1 MAAESSQPAIGPG
14 GARPDHHHVSPA
26 DLQTYQQERASLKA
40 MLAKRTSL
48 KKKLAEIET
57 SIANHETE
65 YLEGTPSGNIITG
78 FDNYTKG
85 TTSAAAQRRRT
96 GLIDQNR
103 VFSRSSISYNALNQP
118 EGSEAT
124 SSTSTPGAPTPL
136 STTFAN
142 KDKDGGSNQPTPTS
156 ATTDKKGPGG
166 GGGSKKKKAR
176 ASAAAAGAD
185 EESETDTPRE
195 TKKVRTNFG
204 ARK

>member
-1 MAAESSQPAIGPG
+1 MTENPQPSG
-14 GARPDHHHVSPA
+14 GATGGRPDHVSPA
-26 DLQTYQQERASLKA
+26 DFQTYQAERAHLKQA
-40 MLAKRTSL
+40 LNHRANLRRQLAQL
-48 KKKLAEIET
+48 EA

-103 VFSRSSISYNALNQP
+103 VFSRSSVSYNALNP
-118 EGSEAT
+118 EASDAA
-124 SSTSTPGAPTPL
+124 SSTSTPGAPTPI

-142 KDKDGGSNQPTPTS
+142 NKDKDGASSQATPTS
-156 ATTDKKGPGG
+156 ATERTKGAA
-166 GGGSKKKKAR
+166 GGSKKKKAR
-176 ASAAAAGAD
+176 ASAAGGD